1 MCGVVIEH
9 DGREVLGVRGDHDD
23 PFSRGHI
30 CPKAVALGEVHHD
43 PNRLRKPQRRTGR
56 HWADTDWKTALDEC
70 VDRLHDIQSKYGR
83 HAVGVYIGNPS
94 VHNAGTLL
102 FAGSFLKALRSFN
115 RYSATS
121 VDQLPQMLA
130 AYEMFGHPLL
140 MPVPDLDRCR
150 HLIIFGAN
158 PLVSNGS
165 IMSAPGMKKRLAA
178 IRAGGG
184 KVIVVDP
191 RRTET
196 ADRADEHIAIRPGT
210 DALLLA
216 AMLHTLFA
224 EERIALGRL
233 RPFTE
238 GVEQLGASL
247 RGFAAESASEAT
259 GVPAETIRR
268 LARDFAAAEAAA
280 AYGRVG
286 ICLQRFGGLSAWLLY
301 ALNVVTGKLDAPG
314 GLMFTRP
321 AADLVRAAAAVG
333 ERGHFDKGRSR
344 GRGLPEFNGEYP
356 VSTLAD
362 EIETPGEG
370 QIRALVTIAGNPVLS
385 TPNGRRLS
393 KAMEKLDFM
402 VSLDLYRN
410 ETTRHADFILP
421 PTSTLQQ
428 SHYDVAFNL
437 FAVRNVAKY
446 SPPLFPRGKGEK
458 HDWEILLE
466 LTTRLSAR
474 RAPWAKVAS
483 RLAQFGASRLG
494 PDGILDQMLR
504 WGPYGAKAGRR
515 GMSLRHLKTHPHG
528 LDLGPLEPAL
538 PDRLMTRRK
547 RVALS
552 PPRLATDMRR
562 LAEFRDE
569 PPPALS
575 LIGRRELRTN
585 NSWLHNSPAL
595 VKGPARCRLWM
606 HPDDAAARGLRDGVD
621 VVVRSR
627 VGEVVVPLA
636 VDDSLRPG
644 VVSLPHGY
652 GHDRQGVALDVA
664 RAEAPG
670 VSINDLTD
678 ETVIDELSGNAVL
691 NGVPVEVSAALAPT
705 GSSPLPGATPD
716 P

>member
-9 DGREVLGVRGDHDD
+9 DGREVLGVRGDPDD
-23 PFSRGHI
+23 PLSRGHI
-30 CPKAVALGEVHHD
+30 CPKAVALGEVHRD
-43 PNRLRKPQRRTGR
+43 PDRLRRPQRRTGR
-56 HWADTDWKTALDEC
+56 DWSDVDWKTALDVC
-70 VDRLHDIQSKYGR
+70 ADRLHEVQAKYGR

-102 FAGSFLKALRSFN
+102 FAGGFLKALRSFN

-121 VDQLPQMLA
+121 VDQLPHMLA

-140 MPVPDLDRCR
+140 MPVPDIDRCR
-150 HLIIFGAN
+150 HLLIFGAN
-158 PLVSNGS
+158 PVVSNGS
-165 IMSAPGMKKRLAA
+165 IMSAPDVKKRLKA
-178 IRAGGG
+178 IKARGGRI
-184 KVIVVDP
+184 IVVDP
-191 RRTET
+191 RRSET
-196 ADRADEHIAIRPGT
+196 AELADEHIAIRPGT

-216 AMLHTLFA
+216 AMLHTIYA

-233 RPFTE
+233 RGFTD
-238 GVEQLGASL
+238 GVDQLGASL
-247 RGFAAESASEAT
+247 RGFAPETASEAT

-280 AYGRVG
+280 AYGRIG
-286 ICLQRFGGLSAWLLY
+286 ICVQRFGGLSAWLLY
-301 ALNVVTGKLDAPG
+301 ALNIVTGKLDAPG

-321 AADLVRAAAAVG
+321 AADLVKAAAAFG

-344 GRGLPEFNGEYP
+344 VRGLPEFNGEYP

-402 VSLDLYRN
+402 VSVDLFRN
-410 ETTRHADFILP
+410 ETTRHAHVILP

-437 FAVRNVAKY
+437 FAIRNVAKY
-446 SPPLFPRGKGEK
+446 SPPLFPREKGEK

-466 LTTRLSAR
+466 LTTRIAAR
-474 RAPWAKVAS
+474 RGPRAAVAS
-483 RLAQFGASRLG
+483 RLAHIGASRLG

-504 WGPYGAKAGRR
+504 WGPYGAKSGRR
-515 GMSLRHLKTHPHG
+515 GMSLRLLKTHPHG

-538 PDRLMTRRK
+538 PERLMTRRK

-552 PPRLATDMRR
+552 PPRIATDLRR
-562 LAEFRDE
+562 LAAFRE
-569 PPPALS
+569 EAPPALS

-585 NSWLHNSPAL
+585 NSWLHNSPSM

-606 HPDDAAARGLRDGVD
+606 HPEDATARGLRDGAD

-627 VGEVVVPLA
+627 TGEVTVPLA
-636 VDDSLRPG
+636 FDDSLRPG

-652 GHDRQGVALDVA
+652 GHDLDDVALEVA
-664 RAEAPG
+664 RRQAPG
-670 VSINDLTD
+670 VSVNDLTD
-678 ETVIDELSGNAVL
+678 ETVVDELSGTAVL
-691 NGVPVEVSAALAPT
+691 NGVPVEVSAAAAPT
-705 GSSPLPGATPD
+705 DRSPLPVATPD